1 MREALD
7 FVDEVLGDQA
17 RAVAAFKKVV
27 LLVAG
32 TAMQRYGAKIEQEQ
46 EVLSFLADILI
57 DTYASESAV
66 LRAQDASARGMS
78 TAAHHQDAAAVFVN
92 EAAGRIDMAARN
104 ALASASPGVGAAE
117 VVLYSP
123 ENDGSLATIGAAA
136 VRRVIDLWAERT
148 DALRRLPGVEY
159 VLVFENRGPEVGAT
173 IAHPHGQ
180 IYAYD
185 HVPPRQARRL
195 QVGWKPDAEPS
206 DRMVA
211 TTDGWQVAVPYAPV
225 FPVAVSIAPLEQLPD
240 LVAATDA
247 QRDALARVLIDTF
260 TRLDALYGQQLPLMM
275 WLHQAPTTA
284 DTSSPPHWFEIEI
297 VSPWR
302 SAGVPRFIAAAEVAG
317 EEYFNPVDPA
327 DVATRLRAL
336 TR

>member
-1 MREALD
+1 MCSSDLLRPNLPSAGCPFCVGGLEAPEPYTVKA
-7 FVDEVLGDQA
+7 FPNRWPALGD
-17 RAVAAFKKVV
+17 
-27 LLVAG
+27 
-32 TAMQRYGAKIEQEQ
+32 
-46 EVLSFLADILI
+46 
-57 DTYASESAV
+57 
-66 LRAQDASARGMS
+66 
-78 TAAHHQDAAAVFVN
+78 
-92 EAAGRIDMAARN
+92 GRC
-104 ALASASPGVGAAE
+104 E

-123 ENDGSLATIGAAA
+123 QHDATFASLSVEEA
-136 VRRVIDLWAERT
+136 RSVIDLWAERT
-148 DALRRLPGVEY
+148 EALRQLPGVEY

-195 QVGWKPDAEPS
+195 QAGWQPDAEPG
-206 DRMVA
+206 DRLVA
-211 TTDGWQVAVPYAPV
+211 TADDWQVAVPYAPV

-247 QRDALARVLIDTF
+247 QRDALARVLIDAF
-260 TRLDALYGQQLPLMM
+260 TRLDALYGQPLPLMM

-284 DTSSPPHWFEIEI
+284 DPSSPPHWFEIEI

-302 SAGVPRFIAAAEVAG
+302 AAGVPRYIAAAEVAC

-327 DVATRLRAL
+327 DLASRLRSAL
-336 TR
+336 